1 MGEMNSSLVLI
12 GFLIILICQDIVAI
26 KAFKRSTREG
36 LLCAVLPGY
45 ALYYGSREE
54 TRQVKPVIGWLAG
67 LGIILLGLLG

>member
-26 KAFKRSTREG
+26 KAFKRSAREG

>member
-1 MGEMNSSLVLI
+1 MNSSLVLI

-26 KAFKRSTREG
+26 KAFKRSAREG